1 MAAMTIPTGVRARK
15 KHATSVALREAALEL
30 FLEHSYSGTTVEQI
44 ANRAGV
50 SPRTFFRYYATKDDV
65 MFGQHEA
72 DKQAL
77 REFLNERPDEPL
89 RSTMAAVGEFLAARD
104 EEQPE
109 QVRMLVALRSAAP
122 QIMHR
127 YMTFHEELVKVVA
140 DHVAK
145 RLNVDRTRDLRPA
158 MVGGVTVRAWLAA
171 TEVWVSNGVEGKL
184 TPLVADALAM
194 IRAEQAEASR

>member
-1 MAAMTIPTGVRARK
+1 MAATTTPIGVRAKK

-44 ANRAGV
+44 AARAGV

-77 REFLNERPDEPL
+77 RQFLSERPDE
-89 RSTMAAVGEFLAARD
+89 SFEATMQAVGHYLARRD

-109 QVRMLVALRSAAP
+109 QVRMLVKLRSAAP

-127 YMTFHEELVKVVA
+127 YMTHHEELVGVVA
-140 DHVAK
+140 DHVAT
-145 RLNVDRTRDLRPA
+145 RLGVSAKQDLRPA
-158 MVGGVTVRAWLAA
+158 MVAGTAVRAWLAA
-171 TEVWVSNGVEGKL
+171 TEVWVANGVEGQL
-184 TPLVADALAM
+184 TPLVDDALALV
-194 IRAEQAEASR
+194 RVTK

>member
-1 MAAMTIPTGVRARK
+1 MAATTIPTGVRARK

-77 REFLNERPDEPL
+77 REFLNDRPDESL
-89 RSTMAAVGEFLAARD
+89 SSLMAAVGAFLAGRD

-127 YMTFHEELVKVVA
+127 YMTFHEELVKVVS
-140 DHVAK
+140 DHVAT
-145 RLNVDRTRDLRPA
+145 RLGVDSKKDLRPA
-158 MVGGVTVRAWLAA
+158 MVGGTAIRAWLAA
-171 TEVWVSNGVEGKL
+171 TEVWVSNGVEGQL
-184 TPLVADALAM
+184 SPLVTEALGL
-194 IRAEQAEASR
+194 IHIESLDRHK